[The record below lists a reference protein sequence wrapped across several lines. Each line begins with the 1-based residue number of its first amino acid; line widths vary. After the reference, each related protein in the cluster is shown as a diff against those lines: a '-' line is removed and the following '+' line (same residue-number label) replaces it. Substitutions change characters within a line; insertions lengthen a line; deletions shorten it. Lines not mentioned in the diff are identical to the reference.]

1 MIRRTTWLLLAI
13 LVVLLGVTWYL
24 VRPKKVDTNLVATPT
39 PGKLLTGLTTDKITS
54 LSFTNKNGLAVSI
67 TQQNQTW
74 SVKEPV
80 ENSLT
85 QGNIQEILT
94 QLLDLSILID
104 LGTPPPAADLGLTT
118 PSLTVTISA
127 DKGYVLKVG
136 DATPTGGGYYVQ
148 VNQDKPYIVSQV
160 GLDRIAELF
169 NSTQSTPTPIIPI
182 PTQETP
188 TPTPVL

>member
-1 MIRRTTWLLLAI
+1 MIRKPTLFLLAF
-13 LVVLLGVTWYL
+13 LVILLGVTWYL
-24 VRPKKVDTNLVATPT
+24 ARPKKVDTTLVAIPT
-39 PGKLLTGLTTDKITS
+39 PGKLLPGLASENMTGLDFKY
-54 LSFTNKNGLAVSI
+54 NNGLAVSL

-74 SVKEPV
+74 SVNEPV
-80 ENSLT
+80 VNNLT

-104 LGTPPPAADLGLTT
+104 LGTPPPVADLGLTT
-118 PSLTVTISA
+118 PSFTVTISS

-136 DATPTGGGYYVQ
+136 DTTPTGGGYYVQ
-148 VNQDKPYIVSQV
+148 VNQDKPYIVSKT

-169 NSTQSTPTPIIPI
+169 ISAQNTPTPTPITPI

-188 TPTPVL
+188 TPAT

>member
-1 MIRRTTWLLLAI
+1 M
-13 LVVLLGVTWYL
+13 
-24 VRPKKVDTNLVATPT
+24 
-39 PGKLLTGLTTDKITS
+39 GLTTEQITG
-54 LSFTNKNGLAVSI
+54 LDFADKNGMNVSI

-80 ENSLT
+80 ENNLT

-118 PSLTVTISA
+118 PSFTVTISA

-148 VNQDKPYIVSQV
+148 VNQDKPYIVSQA
-160 GLDRIAELF
+160 GLDRIAEIF
-169 NSTQSTPTPIIPI
+169 ISAQSTPTPTPTIPTI

-188 TPTPVL
+188 TLTPVL